1 MNAKKKSAD
10 AKAPPR
16 IDEALESEPV
26 DAETY
31 GDVVELGAG
40 ETVDGDRDGAP
51 ELAGLEE
58 SREWSGVDALAGMG
72 GPDARETDRTDDQ
85 PVARAAE
92 ALERERCELIERLES
107 LREEVPDRVLASA
120 AESILAGDDA
130 LSDAVRVAE
139 ELTSKIARIDEAL
152 ARYANEGSDKSET

>member
-1 MNAKKKSAD
+1 MKAKKQTAD

-26 DAETY
+26 EAETY
-31 GDVVELGAG
+31 GEVVELGPG
-40 ETVDGDRDGAP
+40 ETVDGDWNGAP
-51 ELAGLEE
+51 ELAGLDE
-58 SREWSGVDALAGMG
+58 SREWTGVDALAGMR
-72 GPDARETDRTDDQ
+72 GPDAQETDRSDDQ
-85 PVARAAE
+85 PVARAA
-92 ALERERCELIERLES
+92 ATLERERRELVERLES

-152 ARYANEGSDKSET
+152 ARYANEGSRSSES